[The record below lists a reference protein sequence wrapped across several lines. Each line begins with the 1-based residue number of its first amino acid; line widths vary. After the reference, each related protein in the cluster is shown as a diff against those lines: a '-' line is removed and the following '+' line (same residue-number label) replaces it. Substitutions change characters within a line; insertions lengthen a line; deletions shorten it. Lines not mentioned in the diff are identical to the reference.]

1 MCRRS
6 LEFLGAAAVLSRLGG
21 PSTPN
26 ADKRRS
32 LPERRRL
39 RIFEV
44 RDHVECS
51 IVGTCLTHADLLGIV
66 KRCRLRVNA
75 DLPAYDLH
83 AHFVEAVRKDGPL
96 ARGMQKLL
104 DRRHEGILRIVGR
117 AQSREELEQIWER
130 EYGAGRIAGAYWA
143 FQTYS
148 DVPKDLHARIFGEV
162 HMLSHV
168 LGRTVHAAA
177 ERSSELEARV
187 ADLEAKIARDSER
200 HRQAL
205 QERDNQIAMLR
216 SRAIA
221 SMQSPLTQQQ
231 TLEGKR
237 GSKRDRA
244 VLAARERAKLAE
256 ARVDELLRQNAALR
270 ERVLRAERAAASAGP
285 EEECPGAAACRL
297 ELPQN
302 EKLKVLYLGG
312 RTGSIEQLRAIAEAA
327 SAEFHHHDG
336 GIEQSSQ
343 RIGDMVA
350 RCHVVFCP
358 VDCISHRACLF
369 AKQQC
374 QRTQKAFVPL
384 RSAGGATFR
393 QALCEITRKAP

>member
-1 MCRRS
+1 MCRRPPDF
-6 LEFLGAAAVLSRLGG
+6 LDTATVLPGLGAPR
-21 PSTPN
+21 TPV
-26 ADKRRS
+26 ADKPRNVA
-32 LPERRRL
+32 ERRRL
-39 RIFEV
+39 RIGEL

-51 IVGTCLTHADLLGIV
+51 IVGTCLTHADLLGIL
-66 KRCRLRVNA
+66 KRCRLRANA
-75 DLPAYDLH
+75 DVPAYDLH

-96 ARGMQKLL
+96 ARAMQKLL

-117 AQSREELEQIWER
+117 ARSKEELEQIWQR
-130 EYGAGRIAGAYWA
+130 EYEAGRIAGAYWA
-143 FQTYS
+143 FQTHS
-148 DVPKDLHARIFGEV
+148 HIPHDLHARIFGEV

-177 ERSSELEARV
+177 ERSSELAARV
-187 ADLEAKIARDSER
+187 ADLEARIARDTER
-200 HRQAL
+200 HRQSL
-205 QERDNQIAMLR
+205 QERDAQIAKLR

-221 SMQSPLTQQQ
+221 PSLSPSPQQQ
-231 TLEGKR
+231 PLRAKR
-237 GSKRDRA
+237 ATKRDRA

-256 ARVDELLRQNAALR
+256 ARVEELLRQNAALR
-270 ERVLRAERAAASAGP
+270 ERALRAERAAARAGP
-285 EEECPGAAACRL
+285 EEECPGAIACRL
-297 ELPQN
+297 ELPRD
-302 EKLKVLYLGG
+302 EKLRILYLGG

-336 GIEQSSQ
+336 GLEQSSQ

-374 QRTQKAFVPL
+374 QRAQKAFVPL

-393 QALCEITRKAP
+393 QALCEITRKAS

>member
-1 MCRRS
+1 MGE
-6 LEFLGAAAVLSRLGG
+6 L
-21 PSTPN
+21 
-26 ADKRRS
+26 
-32 LPERRRL
+32 
-39 RIFEV
+39 

-51 IVGTCLTHADLLGIV
+51 IVGTCLTHADLLGIL
-66 KRCRLRVNA
+66 KRCRLRANA
-75 DLPAYDLH
+75 GVQAYDLH
-83 AHFVEAVRKDGPL
+83 AHFVEAVRSDGPL
-96 ARGMQKLL
+96 ARAMQKLL
-104 DRRHEGILRIVGR
+104 DRRYEGILRVVGR
-117 AQSREELEQIWER
+117 AQSKEELEQIWQR

-143 FQTYS
+143 FETHSHIPQ
-148 DVPKDLHARIFGEV
+148 DLHARIFGEV

-168 LGRTVHAAA
+168 LGRTIHAAA
-177 ERSSELEARV
+177 ERSSELAARL
-187 ADLEAKIARDSER
+187 ADLEAKIVRDAQR

-205 QERDNQIAMLR
+205 QERDDQIAKLR
-216 SRAIA
+216 SQAVA
-221 SMQSPLTQQQ
+221 PMLSPSTQQLSVQ
-231 TLEGKR
+231 AR
-237 GSKRDRA
+237 RVAKRDRA

-256 ARVDELLRQNAALR
+256 ARVEELLRQNAALR
-270 ERVLRAERAAASAGP
+270 ERALRAERASASAGP
-285 EEECPGAAACRL
+285 EEECPGALACRL
-297 ELPQN
+297 QLPRD
-302 EKLKVLYLGG
+302 EKLRVLYLGG

-336 GIEQSSQ
+336 GLEQSSQ

-393 QALCEITRKAP
+393 QALGEITRNAS